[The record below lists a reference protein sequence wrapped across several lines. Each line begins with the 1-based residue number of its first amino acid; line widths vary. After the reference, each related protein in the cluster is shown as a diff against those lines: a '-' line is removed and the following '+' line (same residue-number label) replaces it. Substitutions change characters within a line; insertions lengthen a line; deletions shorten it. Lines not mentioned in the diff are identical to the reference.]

1 MISVKGGI
9 VKYFICSIVLYM
21 QYWKQFPN
29 LAETAAVSCHPRGV
43 KAALSAATRAAKPA
57 LSALLGYS

>member
-1 MISVKGGI
+1 MISIKGWHCKI
-9 VKYFICSIVLYM
+9 VYGVLEAI
-21 QYWKQFPN
+21 PN

-43 KAALSAATRAAKPA
+43 KAALRAATRAAKLA